1 MTFFPIL
8 LDTFDLNWFLFNKNI
23 GLRTKVHRKILKTS
37 YRGTLSKNKKNAI
50 YFLHIGQLREHISA
64 PKTKRKNA
72 AGLSVPE
79 SVILTFFIKSYH
91 HIILLFAKLL
101 VYMRTY

>member
-8 LDTFDLNWFLFNKNI
+8 LDTFDLNWFHFNKNI

-37 YRGTLSKNKKNAI
+37 YWETLSKNKKNAI
-50 YFLHIGQLREHISA
+50 YSLHIRQLREQISA

-72 AGLSVPE
+72 AGPSVPE
-79 SVILTFFIKSYH
+79 SVILTFCLKVLSSHLTFCQAQPS
-91 HIILLFAKLL
+91 FNSAA
-101 VYMRTY
+101 